1 MRSFSHIASLLP
13 LASPD
18 RYGASCKIRRN
29 QAPSAHA
36 SALPASIVP
45 LAPAPT
51 PRRPYCALR
60 GPTVNRGHFHP
71 VRTAAHLPPQ
81 LTHSMHLPYLPDL
94 IPDLCP
100 PVCLLT
106 CPPYLPDMIPDL
118 CPPVCLLTCPPVQCA
133 RGTFGATEGLGSQS
147 ECTNCSAG
155 SYCEQGLRIA
165 CALSTYNPRRGA
177 ATLADCQRCPANSL
191 TTSVASTSREDC
203 LCSPSY
209 YASATGECRRCPL
222 GALCPNLG
230 NVLSS
235 LQIRPG
241 FYRISN
247 VSDDVQRCQDSAA
260 TLATLACEG
269 RSAECPSASGC
280 QGGGEHTSRCAD
292 GLTGPFCRLCVASGS
307 YYSSASD
314 TQPARCLDCA
324 KVADIR

>member
-118 CPPVCLLTCPPVQCA
+118 CPPVWVPSHLPASPMRTWHVWRDRRVGLSIRVHQLQCGFLLRAGTAHCVCPLDVQPTA
-133 RGTFGATEGLGSQS
+133 
-147 ECTNCSAG
+147 
-155 SYCEQGLRIA
+155 
-165 CALSTYNPRRGA
+165 RRG
-177 ATLADCQRCPANSL
+177 
-191 TTSVASTSREDC
+191 
-203 LCSPSY
+203 
-209 YASATGECRRCPL
+209 
-222 GALCPNLG
+222 
-230 NVLSS
+230 
-235 LQIRPG
+235 
-241 FYRISN
+241 
-247 VSDDVQRCQDSAA
+247 
-260 TLATLACEG
+260 
-269 RSAECPSASGC
+269 
-280 QGGGEHTSRCAD
+280 H
-292 GLTGPFCRLCVASGS
+292 
-307 YYSSASD
+307 
-314 TQPARCLDCA
+314 AR
-324 KVADIR
+324 